1 MKDIR
6 IKERVIFSF
15 GAQAYNALNHPN
27 FDNPVADLS
36 NPLFGK
42 SVAEVAPPGRPARG
56 VRDWYGRRTH
66 PPGGSFVAW
75 AAEPRRKRPR
85 KAGIISQVET

>member
-27 FDNPVADLS
+27 FDNPVADVP
-36 NPLFGK
+36 NPLFGT
-42 SVAEVAPPGRPARG
+42 SVAEVARLPPACSGRSCLVRPPDPPARRILCRLG
-56 VRDWYGRRTH
+56 GRAQEKTSKE
-66 PPGGSFVAW
+66 GGNNF
-75 AAEPRRKRPR
+75 
-85 KAGIISQVET
+85 AG